1 VEGDIFSKY
10 DLQLGSHN
18 AVIGILHFGFKV
30 FFVNEQLDN
39 LLISPISPFVFHG
52 GYTGLE

>member
-1 VEGDIFSKY
+1 VFMHLVWNIEHSQLVEGDIFSKY

-30 FFVNEQLDN
+30 FLCKRAA
-39 LLISPISPFVFHG
+39 
-52 GYTGLE
+52 